1 MENEMTAISFAGKN
15 PSPTHIPV
23 EDMSDTTC
31 PKCGTGEIQ
40 GGFVE
45 TGDGI
50 ASQELSCDVCDE
62 RWKNVYDFS
71 AVYLIDAGE
80 DGVVIEI
87 PREDA
92 EKAELR
98 AKANTAGG
106 HEVIERIAREKA
118 EEKLEE
124 LRVANENLRFELE
137 VAYGENADLERRI
150 DELQK
155 S

>member
-1 MENEMTAISFAGKN
+1 MTAIFTDKSETPN
-15 PSPTHIPV
+15 HIPV
-23 EDMSDTTC
+23 EDMTDTTC
-31 PKCGTGEIQ
+31 PKCWSSEIT

-71 AVYLIDAGE
+71 AVYLIDEGD
-80 DGVVIEI
+80 DGLVIEI

-92 EKAELR
+92 KNDELK
-98 AKANTAGG
+98 AKANTAKG

-124 LRVANENLRFELE
+124 LRTANENLRFELE

-150 DELQK
+150 DEMQK

>member
-1 MENEMTAISFAGKN
+1 MENEMTAISSDESAG
-15 PSPTHIPV
+15 SSHIPV
-23 EDMSDTTC
+23 EDMTDTTC
-31 PKCGTGEIQ
+31 PKCGSSEITGR
-40 GGFVE
+40 FVE

-71 AVYLIDAGE
+71 AVYLIDEGD

-92 EKAELR
+92 KKAELE
-98 AKANTAGG
+98 AKANTAKA

-124 LRVANENLRFELE
+124 LRTANENLRFELE
-137 VAYGENADLERRI
+137 VAYGQNADLERRI
-150 DELQK
+150 EEMQK

>member
-1 MENEMTAISFAGKN
+1 MENEITTVSSDNSAGRI
-15 PSPTHIPV
+15 HIPV
-23 EDMSDTTC
+23 EEMTDSRC
-31 PKCGTGEIQ
+31 PKCGSFEVTGD
-40 GGFVE
+40 FVE

-50 ASQELSCDVCDE
+50 ASQEVSCGECGE

-71 AVYLIDAGE
+71 VVYLIDEGL
-80 DGVVIEI
+80 DGLVIEI

-98 AKANTAGG
+98 AKANTAKA

-118 EEKLEE
+118 EEKLEG
-124 LRVANENLRFELE
+124 LRTANENLRFELE

-150 DELQK
+150 LEELQK